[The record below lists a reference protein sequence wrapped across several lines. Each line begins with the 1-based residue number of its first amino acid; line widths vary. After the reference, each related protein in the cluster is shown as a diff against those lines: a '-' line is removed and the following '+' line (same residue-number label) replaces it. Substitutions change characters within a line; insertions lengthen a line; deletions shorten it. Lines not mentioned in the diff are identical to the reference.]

1 MLLIKLESLW
11 INRFNEGNMRQKK
24 KLTLSIIVP
33 VFNEEKTVALI
44 LKTVSRLKLRD
55 IQKDIVVVND
65 GSTDGT
71 AIVLKKIRIPGVRV
85 FHHDKN
91 RGKGAAI
98 RTAIPHTKGDFV
110 IIQDADLEYDPN
122 DYQKLLEPLIHGQA
136 DVVYGSRFLGVHRAF
151 MFWHS
156 LGNKFLTL
164 VTNLLYDTI
173 LTDME
178 TCYKVFRGEVI
189 RGLVLK
195 SNRFEIEPEM
205 TAKILKKKY
214 KLFEVPISYSG
225 RSFEEGKKITWK
237 DGFSALA
244 TLARYRFFN

>member
-1 MLLIKLESLW
+1 
-11 INRFNEGNMRQKK
+11 MRTKK
-24 KLTLSIIVP
+24 RKVLSIIVP
-33 VFNEEKTVALI
+33 VFNEEKTVVFI
-44 LKTVSRLKLRD
+44 LKKVRQLPLPG
-55 IQKDIVVVND
+55 IEKDIVVVND
-65 GSTDGT
+65 GSSDATEKILRKIKLPG
-71 AIVLKKIRIPGVRV
+71 IRI
-85 FHHDKN
+85 FHHEKN
-91 RGKGAAI
+91 KGKGAAI
-98 RTAIPHTKGDFV
+98 RTAIPHTRGDFV

-122 DYQKLLEPLIHGQA
+122 DYQKLLEPLMDGRA

-156 LGNKFLTL
+156 LGNKFLTI

-178 TCYKVFRGEVI
+178 TCYKVFRGEVL
-189 RGLVLK
+189 RGLTLK

-205 TAKILKKKY
+205 TAKILKAKFRV
-214 KLFEVPISYSG
+214 FEVPISYSG
-225 RSFEEGKKITWK
+225 RSFEEGKKITWR